1 MVLFFSKCNDS
12 VTRIFFIKIG
22 YRNAVTLILNSFK
35 IPQKNQNKQQLFVIV
50 FAWRL
55 QIIEKMQYNA
65 GHENGILIQ
74 TRSIIIA
81 AENLSSELHDYF

>member
-1 MVLFFSKCNDS
+1 LTASNSSKEPKQAAS
-12 VTRIFFIKIG
+12 LRYLG
-22 YRNAVTLILNSFK
+22 W
-35 IPQKNQNKQQLFVIV
+35 QQLFVIV
-50 FAWRL
+50 LAWRL